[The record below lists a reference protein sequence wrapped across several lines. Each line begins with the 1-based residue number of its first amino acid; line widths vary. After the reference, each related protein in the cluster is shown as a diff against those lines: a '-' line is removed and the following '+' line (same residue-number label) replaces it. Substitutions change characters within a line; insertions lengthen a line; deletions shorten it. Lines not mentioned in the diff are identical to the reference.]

1 MWRIIIIDKYFE
13 TILFNNNF
21 EEVFVYYML
30 ILRVFIYS
38 LLYILINWVYKL
50 AYMFKTLLFY
60 IWLTLEN

>member
-30 ILRVFIYS
+30 ILCLFIYS
-38 LLYILINWVYKL
+38 LLYIFINCVYKL
-50 AYMFKTLLFY
+50 ASMFKTVLFF
-60 IWLTLEN
+60 I

>member
-1 MWRIIIIDKYFE
+1 MWRIIIDKYFE

-38 LLYILINWVYKL
+38 LLYILINCVYKL
-50 AYMFKTLLFY
+50 AYMFKHCYF
-60 IWLTLEN
+60 IFD